1 VFIDT
6 CANYASTPN
15 KNFLEN
21 VKLQERGLVGH
32 SNAGSCGMDR
42 AGQMGAIEKMWY
54 NEGGVTTIVPLKMLE
69 RIFPIS
75 YQSHKGMNPGHFVI
89 HSDQGD
95 IVVKNN
101 DAGMPYLDVRE
112 LEAEVALRFV
122 QTV

>member
-1 VFIDT
+1 MAYD
-6 CANYASTPN
+6 
-15 KNFLEN
+15 
-21 VKLQERGLVGH
+21 
-32 SNAGSCGMDR
+32 
-42 AGQMGAIEKMWY
+42 
-54 NEGGVTTIVPLKMLE
+54 TIVPLQMLE

-101 DAGMPYLDVRE
+101 GVGMPYLDVRE
-112 LEAEVALRFV
+112 LKAEVALCFV

>member
-1 VFIDT
+1 
-6 CANYASTPN
+6 
-15 KNFLEN
+15 
-21 VKLQERGLVGH
+21 
-32 SNAGSCGMDR
+32 
-42 AGQMGAIEKMWY
+42 MGAIKKMWY
-54 NEGGVTTIVPLKMLE
+54 NESGVATIVPLKMLE

-101 DAGMPYLDVRE
+101 GVGMPYLDVRE
-112 LEAEVALRFV
+112 LKAEVALCFV